1 MCNTHMGVE
10 LPPDLAELREQH
22 QAKVAELDALAASE
36 AAASGGAG
44 DGLGASLG
52 GKALGQ
58 EFAKRNPEL
67 AFFYGVN
74 GARHMA
80 RDRVDCLALLAG

>member
-1 MCNTHMGVE
+1 MAAGNVQHPHGGRTT
-10 LPPDLAELREQH
+10 PDLAEMREQH

-74 GARHMA
+74 GAPTVSP
-80 RDRVDCLALLAG
+80 DP